1 MGDVSDIKLIMKELT
16 TRLQVELKDVKD
28 KSRKELDEVK
38 QRHTADIEQLVQNQR
53 TEVEELIEE
62 LMDFALSQKAEKRYV
77 TIKIFLLM
85 TIISNL

>member
-16 TRLQVELKDVKD
+16 TRLDVELKDQ
-28 KSRKELDEVK
+28 SRKELDEVK

-77 TIKIFLLM
+77 MIKIFLLM